1 MFDSSISIHSNNS
14 GKGYIK
20 IEFNSQE
27 NLENILNK
35 IKSD

>member
-1 MFDSSISIHSNNS
+1 MFDNDISIYSNDL